1 MTTNLARPAA
11 AGDTASA
18 AGVTLERAHVRAVNA
33 AIAGLS
39 DAALGSM
46 RLAGTGVPVL
56 AEAAVTSA
64 TPYLRAPILG
74 LVSAALRLHPPGGE
88 LTDSCPTCGTPVPC
102 ATAQALTW

>member
-1 MTTNLARPAA
+1 MTTSLARHATAA
-11 AGDTASA
+11 HSATAA
-18 AGVTLERAHVRAVNA
+18 NVTLERAHARAVNA
-33 AIAGLS
+33 AISGLS
-39 DAALGSM
+39 DAALGSL

-88 LTDSCPTCGTPVPC
+88 LTDSCPTCGTVVPC

>member
-1 MTTNLARPAA
+1 MTTETASGDRPALTRA
-11 AGDTASA
+11 RVELEQAHRR
-18 AGVTLERAHVRAVNA
+18 GVQA

-46 RLAGTGVPVL
+46 RLAGSGVPRL

-64 TPYLRAPILG
+64 TPYLRAPILSR
-74 LVSAALRLHPPGGE
+74 VSAALRLHPPGGE
-88 LTDSCPTCGTPVPC
+88 VDDSCPTCGTTVPC